1 MQFATCKIEVFYCS
15 TPHPRKNNKYIYE
28 SSFPHFKKTLQLNFF
43 FSFPDRQMIVA
54 SAAMSTSTT
63 SSPPPSLVLLL
74 LRPRPFLLLLASA
87 ASLALLSR
95 DLPGAEVA
103 ALFGGDGETA
113 FRRPRIAAGGPTS
126 ASWSGGGS
134 GRSLNAI
141 YKEAGGDVKEAEEE
155 EEEENILKGSDAFN
169 FSSEVDRELLFFNR
183 VPKTGSENF
192 VKILQVKSKL
202 HSISKFNSFPSIVFP
217 Y

>member
-1 MQFATCKIEVFYCS
+1 
-15 TPHPRKNNKYIYE
+15 
-28 SSFPHFKKTLQLNFF
+28 
-43 FSFPDRQMIVA
+43 MIVA

-141 YKEAGGDVKEAEEE
+141 YKEAGGDVNKAE
-155 EEEENILKGSDAFN
+155 EEEENIFKGSDAFN

-202 HSISKFNSFPSIVFP
+202 HSKFNSFPSIVLP